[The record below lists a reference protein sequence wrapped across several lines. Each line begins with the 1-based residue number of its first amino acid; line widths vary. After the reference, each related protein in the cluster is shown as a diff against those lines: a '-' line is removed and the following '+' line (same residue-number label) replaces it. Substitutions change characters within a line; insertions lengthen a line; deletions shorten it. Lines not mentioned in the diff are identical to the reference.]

1 MAQTYL
7 GMINLQDIL
16 GWAKPLATAGLQV
29 DVGATD
35 VDFNLGSGEWDPR
48 MSIHKSLGYIATS
61 EAKHSRILS
70 AAILGCVSN
79 HQDRI
84 GNCFLQDS

>member
-16 GWAKPLATAGLQV
+16 GLATPLATAGLQV

-35 VDFNLGSGEWDPR
+35 DFDSTWVAANGIPGYPN
-48 MSIHKSLGYIATS
+48 KSLGYIATS
-61 EAKHSRILS
+61 
-70 AAILGCVSN
+70 
-79 HQDRI
+79 
-84 GNCFLQDS
+84 